1 MINNDT
7 ICAFLRS
14 LLYLGLQE
22 RFNDIKEIIRS
33 SYSKDIKLQ
42 WPNKNMIGENKSI
55 LIAFTD

>member
-7 ICAFLRS
+7 ICTF
-14 LLYLGLQE
+14 LYLGLQE

-42 WPNKNMIGENKSI
+42 WPKKNMIGENKSI
-55 LIAFTD
+55 LIVFTD